1 MIKKYIYTNRD
12 DLDYFAIRD
21 IENLIGDVDVD
32 DYYKPILGKNSF
44 KKNYKLYESRG
55 DKDKKLS
62 VKQYF
67 YMIIPFLRDLI
78 IDHRTTENNSNEW
91 KIRINMSVNCIS
103 SNDTGEICTIS
114 MWSDN
119 EEICKR

>member
-1 MIKKYIYTNRD
+1 MIKNIYTNRD

-21 IENLIGDVDVD
+21 IENLIGDVD
-32 DYYKPILGKNSF
+32 DYYKPILGKNSL
-44 KKNYKLYESRG
+44 KKNYKSYESRG

-67 YMIIPFLRDLI
+67 YMIILYLRDLI

-91 KIRINMSVNCIS
+91 KIQINMSVNCIS

>member
-1 MIKKYIYTNRD
+1 
-12 DLDYFAIRD
+12 
-21 IENLIGDVDVD
+21 
-32 DYYKPILGKNSF
+32 
-44 KKNYKLYESRG
+44 
-55 DKDKKLS
+55 
-62 VKQYF
+62 
-67 YMIIPFLRDLI
+67 MIILYLRDLI

-91 KIRINMSVNCIS
+91 KIQINMSVNCIS